1 MMPHES
7 VLRRQIDLP
16 VIATVAGR
24 VCDPEI
30 MHELSLPSVPF
41 QHENR
46 RQLSQ

>member
-30 MHELSLPSVPF
+30 MHAPSPSVPF